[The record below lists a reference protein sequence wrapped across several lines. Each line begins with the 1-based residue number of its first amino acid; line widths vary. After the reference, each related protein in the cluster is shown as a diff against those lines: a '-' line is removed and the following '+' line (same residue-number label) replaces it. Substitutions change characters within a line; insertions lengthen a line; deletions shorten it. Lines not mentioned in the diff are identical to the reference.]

1 MSTTD
6 VSGEASAAAPK
17 VGGVDFKFEVTA
29 LPVQDVVRARDFY
42 VGLGWRLDADFD
54 LGDGVRL
61 VQVTPPNSPA
71 SIQMASGPMGLTTGP
86 LKGMILAVE
95 DIEAARDELIGHGVD
110 VSEIWHAL
118 PGQDPERGRDPEG
131 RSYVSRAQFDDSE
144 GNTWQLQE
152 INERL
157 PGREW

>member
-1 MSTTD
+1 MSSTD
-6 VSGEASAAAPK
+6 VSGGTAANGAK
-17 VGGVDFKFEVTA
+17 VSGVDFKLEVA
-29 LPVQDVVRARDFY
+29 AIPVEDPVRARDFY

-71 SIQMASGPMGLTTGP
+71 SIQFASGPRAVTRGP
-86 LKGMILAVE
+86 LTGLILAVT
-95 DIEAARDELIGHGVD
+95 DIEAAREELVGHGVE

-118 PGQDPERGRDPEG
+118 PGQDPQPGRDPDG
-131 RSYVSRAQFDDSE
+131 ASYVSRASFDDSE

-152 INERL
+152 INDRL
-157 PGREW
+157 PGRTW